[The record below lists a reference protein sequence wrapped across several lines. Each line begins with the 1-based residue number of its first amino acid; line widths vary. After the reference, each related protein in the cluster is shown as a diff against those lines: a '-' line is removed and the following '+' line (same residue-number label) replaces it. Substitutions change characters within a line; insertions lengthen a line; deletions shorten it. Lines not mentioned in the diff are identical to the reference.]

1 MSTGKHSSIAL
12 IGYGAIAD
20 EIVLILEQRS
30 ELQFLRGILVRADS
44 LPRLQ
49 AKSRGRFPI
58 VTAVSEL
65 LALDADVVV
74 EASGHAAAR
83 QFGPALFAHG
93 TSVLFSSVGA
103 FADRTFATQ
112 MVGSAV
118 ARSELLVAPGA
129 VAGID
134 GLRAAL
140 SAGLRSVSYTSWKP
154 PAAWRD
160 TPGAALVDRLDGRS
174 GIFFDGTARQA
185 ALDYPRNAN
194 VGALIGLLGL
204 GLDRTVVRLGVDSA
218 LHGPKGLIEADGEFG
233 MFRFEIDTR
242 PSNNPQTSS
251 ITAHSLLAAIR
262 DGTAIDAL
270 EAVRQSVA

>member
-1 MSTGKHSSIAL
+1 MSTGRYSSIAL

-20 EIVLILEQRS
+20 EIVLILEQRN
-30 ELQFLRGILVRADS
+30 ELQSLRGILARADS
-44 LPRLQ
+44 LPRLL

-58 VTAVSEL
+58 VSGVSEL

-74 EASGHAAAR
+74 EAAGHAAAR
-83 QFGPALFAHG
+83 QFGPALLAQG
-93 TSVLFSSVGA
+93 ASVLFSSVGV
-103 FADRTFATQ
+103 FADRTFAKQ
-112 MVGSAV
+112 MIGSAV
-118 ARSELLVAPGA
+118 AQCELLVAPGA

-134 GLRAAL
+134 GLRAAR

-174 GIFFDGTARQA
+174 GIFLEATARQA

-204 GLDRTVVRLGVDSA
+204 GLDRTIVRLGADPT
-218 LHGPKGLIEADGEFG
+218 LHGPKGLIEADGDFG
-233 MFRFEIDTR
+233 TFRFEIGTR
-242 PSNNPQTSS
+242 PSTNPKTSS
-251 ITAHSLLAAIR
+251 ITAHSLLAALR

-270 EAVRQSVA
+270 EAVQESVT